1 MSLPMTDSHH
11 ETRAVVVDR
20 PGRAAL
26 RRIARPDPGPGE
38 VLVGVGA
45 AGICGSDIEVL
56 EGRRPAP
63 YVRYPIIP
71 GHEWAGTVEA
81 VGPGVESVAVGAA
94 VVAEGFRAC
103 GDCARCRE
111 GRTNLCSADYAE
123 TGFTHA
129 GAFADFLCIPA
140 DLVHQLPPGSDLAA
154 AAVLEPAACVACAL
168 LEAELRPGLA
178 VAVVGAGTLGL
189 LAVSLLRLTSPLR
202 LALVGTRP
210 DRLALGR
217 ELGACETCD
226 LRLEDAVETLGRE
239 FDLVFEAASRPEG
252 SATAVAL
259 ARRGGTVLLEGIS
272 GAARPTLDPDLIV
285 LGHLRVQGIFGAS
298 RSAWRW
304 VVELFSNGQL
314 DPTPLVTHRFPLEE
328 FEAAFAVLRD
338 REAGALKVELLPA
351 SEAKARERVV

>member
-1 MSLPMTDSHH
+1 VTGSRQ

-20 PGRAAL
+20 PGVASL
-26 RRIARPDPGPGE
+26 RRVARPDPGPDE
-38 VLVGVGA
+38 VLVRVGA
-45 AGICGSDIEVL
+45 AGICGSDVEVL

-81 VGPGVESVAVGAA
+81 VGPGVENVDVGAA

-111 GRTNLCSADYAE
+111 GRTNLCAADYAE

-129 GAFADFLCIPA
+129 GAFAEFLCVPA
-140 DLVHQLPPGSDLAA
+140 ELVHRLPPGSDLAA

-168 LEAELRPGLA
+168 LEAELRPGLS

-189 LAVSLLRLTSPLR
+189 LAVALLRLTSPAR

-210 DRLALGR
+210 DRLAVGR
-217 ELGACETCD
+217 QFGADETCD
-226 LRLEDAVETLGRE
+226 LRRDDPMEALGGE
-239 FDLVFEAASRPEG
+239 FDLVFEAASRSEG
-252 SATAVAL
+252 AATAVGL
-259 ARRGGTVLLEGIS
+259 ARRGGTVVLEGIS
-272 GAARPTLDPDLIV
+272 GAGRPTINPDLIV

-314 DPTPLVTHRFPLEE
+314 DPGPLVTHRLALED
-328 FEAAFAVLRD
+328 FEAAFALLRD
-338 REAGALKVELLPA
+338 RDAGALKVELVPGD
-351 SEAKARERVV
+351 RG